1 MLHSGKPCSELNNI
15 AFNFIFLWFSYT
27 HDLIKFL
34 NINIFLF
41 KYIFKVYLNSSP
53 IGT

>member
-1 MLHSGKPCSELNNI
+1 MLRSEKPCSELNT
-15 AFNFIFLWFSYT
+15 AFNFIFLFFSYT
-27 HDLIKFL
+27 HDLITFL
-34 NINIFLF
+34 NINIFFL